1 MLALVRNHLAPE
13 RLELELTESML
24 MHNTPEAIRML
35 ERLKELRIHLAIDDF
50 GTGFSSL
57 SYLAELPID
66 TLKIDQSFVRGADGQ
81 IRNGPIVRAI
91 CTLASGLGLRTI
103 AEGVESPQ
111 QLDFMLANQCD
122 EVQGY
127 LLARPM
133 LPDRLAELVQVQGAF
148 WVDAK
153 H

>member
-1 MLALVRNHLAPE
+1 
-13 RLELELTESML
+13 
-24 MHNTPEAIRML
+24 ML

-148 WVDAK
+148 WVNVK